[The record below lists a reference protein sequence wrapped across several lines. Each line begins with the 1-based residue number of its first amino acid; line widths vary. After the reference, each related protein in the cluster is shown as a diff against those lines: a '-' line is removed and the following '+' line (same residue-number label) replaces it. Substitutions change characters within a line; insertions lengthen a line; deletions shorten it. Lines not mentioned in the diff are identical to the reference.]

1 LTASNVSGLEDNAIA
16 LDLGAG
22 LTDVDGSEV
31 LSVSIKGV
39 PDGFSLSSGTRQA
52 DGSWSVESSELSK
65 VTLSAPKNFNGQ
77 VNLTVEATTTESSR
91 GETSVVSK
99 DFTVDIADVNDRP
112 YEIEIDDT
120 TIVENAEPGEVVAK
134 LSASDVDNANLS
146 FRVVG
151 DNAKSLVRLY

>member
-1 LTASNVSGLEDNAIA
+1 MTASNVSGLEDNAIA